1 MSECAGC
8 REARRRELAL
18 WEVLRSQR
26 NGGATVVRI
35 ELVEA
40 LLHRPPNPGVD
51 YRSTPG

>member
-1 MSECAGC
+1 VSECAGC

-26 NGGATVVRI
+26 TGGATVVRI

-40 LLHRPPNPGVD
+40 LLRRPPTTGDRP
-51 YRSTPG
+51 